1 MNWCTRVLW
10 EPALIIHSCTSSF
23 STIKHV
29 GRVGIQDRV
38 VIGLLVWVVLY
49 LGLEVVSYLLMKS
62 IWLTA
67 PPSS

>member
-1 MNWCTRVLW
+1 MLVLRC
-10 EPALIIHSCTSSF
+10 L
-23 STIKHV
+23 KHV
-29 GRVGIQDRV
+29 GRVEIEDRV